1 MGSSVVPQQHTH
13 IIQKQLSND
22 VICQGSSDDQKDL
35 VSINPQQSSLHSTD
49 DNEYNMNYIDK
60 HFRDLHS

>member
-1 MGSSVVPQQHTH
+1 MGSSVVPQQHTY

-22 VICQGSSDDQKDL
+22 VICQGSSDYQKDL
-35 VSINPQQSSLHSTD
+35 GSINPQQSSLHSTN